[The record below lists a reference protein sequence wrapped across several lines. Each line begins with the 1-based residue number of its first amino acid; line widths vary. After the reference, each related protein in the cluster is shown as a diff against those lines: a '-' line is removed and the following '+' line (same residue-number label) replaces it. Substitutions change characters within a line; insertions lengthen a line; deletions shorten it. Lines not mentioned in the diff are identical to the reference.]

1 MIEESWQYKQYKQY
15 ETLKQHVIID
25 NAKII
30 KKWQP
35 VIDYN
40 ITDKDVKL
48 LVRYK
53 LSEFLELYSMV
64 DYERPEIA
72 YSPTN
77 PKPYVNGIGAVYS
90 NNNTIQNNRYI
101 PNGWIDLPDALNLI
115 VEKIFNY
122 VQSSSEINLE
132 IVKEY
137 YNVVTGKRTLLLKDL
152 DNERIIID
160 YKLKKEYENKIFNL
174 IDDQILFILDPA
186 KRERINRKN
195 KIQSL
200 LNIE

>member
-1 MIEESWQYKQYKQY
+1 MIEESWQYKQY
-15 ETLKQHVIID
+15 EILKQQVIFDKDKILIKWQPIID
-25 NAKII
+25 NR
-30 KKWQP
+30 
-35 VIDYN
+35 
-40 ITDKDVKL
+40 ITDKDINL

-77 PKPYVNGIGAVYS
+77 PYVNGMGAVYP
-90 NNNTIQNNRYI
+90 NNITITNNKYI
-101 PNGWIDLPDALNLI
+101 PNGWIDLPVVLDLI
-115 VEKIFNY
+115 VDKIFNY

-160 YKLKKEYENKIFNL
+160 YKLKAEYENKILYL